1 MSLTNVKWG
10 QIVKKQYVFKCRSYS
25 GMFLSLMGLQL
36 LAILLSVT
44 GGSGRS
50 SGNDNLNVDVTYV
63 SANSVI
69 VFTMIWALISAILIT
84 TRIYKEE
91 EFTFITNRL
100 SNNVANMAFLVT
112 CSVIG
117 GVTAYLSSFV
127 VRAIVQSTSRATLLS
142 EHGLTSSVTESI
154 GAFSAPILYV
164 LLCCAVGY
172 FIGTLIQ
179 LHRIFIIMLP
189 AGFVSTLILS
199 ERFGNKNITLEV
211 SEFYFQESSPL
222 LFFIKVMVTVLLLFG
237 GAIIL
242 SNQQEVKV

>member
-1 MSLTNVKWG
+1 MSLTNVKLG

-36 LAILLSVT
+36 LAILLSGT
-44 GGSGRS
+44 GGSGSS
-50 SGNDNLNVDVTYV
+50 SGNDYLNVGVTYV
-63 SANSVI
+63 SASNVI

-84 TRIYKEE
+84 TKVYKEE

-100 SNNVANMAFLVT
+100 SNNLANMGFLVT

-117 GVTAYLSSFV
+117 GVTAYLSSFL
-127 VRAIVQSTSRATLLS
+127 VRAIVQMTSRTTFLS
-142 EHGLTSSVTESI
+142 DHGLATSVMESI

-172 FIGTLIQ
+172 FIGTLVQ
-179 LHRIFIIMLP
+179 LHRSFIIILP
-189 AGFVSTLILS
+189 VGLLSMSILS
-199 ERFGNKNITLEV
+199 ERFGIKNITLEIPN
-211 SEFYFQESSPL
+211 FYFQESSLL
-222 LFFIKVMVTVLLLFG
+222 LFFIKVIVTVLLLFG
-237 GAIIL
+237 GAIML